1 MKSGVGYTK
10 GIRITRIG
18 SRTQIARLSTA
29 TELYMANPYISLQPS
44 EAVLV
49 QAAATIYAGYLT
61 AGRVDEG
68 DENEWLKRSIQDA
81 ARIARITDD
90 NVDADKELGSHRI
103 EN

>member
-1 MKSGVGYTK
+1 
-10 GIRITRIG
+10 
-18 SRTQIARLSTA
+18 
-29 TELYMANPYISLQPS
+29 MANPYINLQPS

-61 AGRVDEG
+61 SGRVEEGNEG
-68 DENEWLKRSIQDA
+68 DWLKRSIQDA
-81 ARIARITDD
+81 VRIARITDD